1 MDRRLPAR
9 AAAAALLL
17 IALLAGCGGD
27 DSGGSTASDTGQPFD
42 AAVRDAQ
49 QVSNADFPATDGR
62 TLQQIADRLPA
73 VQAGLA
79 TSVYTPGKNRLAFG
93 VIDDANNFIYGK
105 TAIYLARGPNE
116 QAIGPFPAPADP
128 LVVEPPFRSEGAALV
143 TGDIAA
149 IYEAQVDLPE
159 PGRWSVLA
167 VSRAQGKNYGAATR
181 IEVTRDSPIPAPGE
195 PAPRVETDTV
205 ASADG
210 DIASIDTRVPPSD
223 MHENSFADV
232 VGDKPVALLF
242 ATPQLCQTRVC
253 GPVVDIAAQLKA
265 KYGEQVEFIH
275 QEVYVDNMVE
285 QGLRPPLERFGL
297 RTEPWLFTVDAQ
309 GRVAARLEGSFGNE
323 AFERAIQA
331 AL

>member
-1 MDRRLPAR
+1 MARLS
-9 AAAAALLL
+9 ALALL
-17 IALLAGCGGD
+17 IALLIAGCGGD
-27 DSGGSTASDTGQPFD
+27 SGSSSGEGGGADTGKPFD
-42 AAVRDAQ
+42 AAIAQARD
-49 QVSNADFPATDGR
+49 VSREDFEPTEGR
-62 TLQQIADRLPA
+62 TLQEIADPLPA

-79 TSVYTPGKNRLAFG
+79 TSVYTPGENRLAFG
-93 VIDDANNFIYGK
+93 VIDQANEFVYGK
-105 TAIYLARGPNE
+105 TALYLARGPDE
-116 QAIGPFPAPADP
+116 PAIGPFPAPADP
-128 LVVEPPFRSEGAALV
+128 LVVDPPFRSEGAALA

-149 IYEAQVDLPE
+149 IYETQVELPD
-159 PGRWSVLA
+159 PGQWSVLA
-167 VSRAQGKNYGAATR
+167 VSKSQGKTYGAATQ
-181 IEVTRDSPIPAPGE
+181 IEVTRDSPIPAVGE
-195 PAPRVETDTV
+195 PAPRVETETL

-210 DIASIDTRVPPSD
+210 DVASIDTRQPPSD
-223 MHENSFADV
+223 LHENSFAEV
-232 VGDKPVALLF
+232 VGEKPVALLF

-253 GPVVDIAAQLKA
+253 GPVVDIAAQLQA

-285 QGLRPPLERFGL
+285 QGLRPPLERFEL

>member
-1 MDRRLPAR
+1 MNRLPAR
-9 AAAAALLL
+9 AAATALLT
-17 IALLAGCGGD
+17 IALLAIGCGGG
-27 DSGGSTASDTGQPFD
+27 DSNGSAGGGTGMPFD
-42 AAVRDAQ
+42 AAIEQAQ
-49 QVSNADFPATDGR
+49 DVSRADFPATDGR
-62 TLQQIADRLPA
+62 TLQEIADPLPA

-79 TSVYTPGKNRLAFG
+79 TSAYTPGENRLAFG
-93 VIDDANNFIYGK
+93 VIDGANEFIYGK

-116 QAIGPFPAPADP
+116 KAIGPFPAPADP
-128 LVVEPPFRSEGAALV
+128 LVVEPPFRSEGAALA

-159 PGRWSVLA
+159 PGRWSVLT
-167 VSRAQGKNYGAATR
+167 VSKSQGKTYGAATQ
-181 IEVTRDSPIPAPGE
+181 IEVRRESPIPAVGE
-195 PAPRVETDTV
+195 SAPRVETETL

-210 DIASIDTRVPPSD
+210 DVASIDTRVPPSD
-223 MHENSFADV
+223 MHEVSFSDV
-232 VGDKPVALLF
+232 VGEKPVALLF

-265 KYGEQVEFIH
+265 KYGDEVEFIH

-285 QGLRPPLERFGL
+285 RGLRPPLERFRL

-309 GRVAARLEGSFGNE
+309 GKVAARLEGSFGNE
-323 AFERAIQA
+323 AFERAIKA

>member
-1 MDRRLPAR
+1 MSRLPCR
-9 AAAAALLL
+9 AAPTALLL
-17 IALLAGCGGD
+17 VAVLIAGCGGSS
-27 DSGGSTASDTGQPFD
+27 SGPSSDTGQPFST
-42 AAVRDAQ
+42 AIREAQ
-49 QVSNADFPATDGR
+49 QVSRGDFPATEGR
-62 TLQQIADRLPA
+62 TLQQIADPLPA

-79 TSVYTPGKNRLAFG
+79 TSVYTPGENRLAFG
-93 VIDDANNFIYGK
+93 VIDDANAFIYGK

-149 IYEAQVDLPE
+149 IYEAQVELPD
-159 PGRWSVLA
+159 PGQWSVLA
-167 VSRAQGKNYGAATR
+167 VTKSQGKTYGAATQAT
-181 IEVTRDSPIPAPGE
+181 VTRDSPIPEPGE
-195 PAPRVETDTV
+195 PAPRVETDTL

-210 DIASIDTRVPPSD
+210 DIATIDTRQPPSD
-223 MHENSFADV
+223 MHANSFADV
-232 VGDKPVALLF
+232 VGEKPVALLF

-265 KYGEQVEFIH
+265 EYGEQVEFIH

-285 QGLRPPLERFGL
+285 QGLRPPLERFEL
-297 RTEPWLFTVDAQ
+297 RTEPWLFTVDAD

-323 AFERAIQA
+323 AFERAIRA